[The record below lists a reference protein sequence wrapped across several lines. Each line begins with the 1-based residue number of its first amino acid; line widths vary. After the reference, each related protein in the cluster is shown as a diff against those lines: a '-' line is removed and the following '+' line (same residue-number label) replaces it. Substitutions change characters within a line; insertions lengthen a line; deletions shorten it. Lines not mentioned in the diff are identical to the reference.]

1 MDAPA
6 QPVTAAQRLLGAA
19 QAPAAS
25 HLYAHATTS
34 SSARRAEKLA
44 MRGPACAAS
53 FVGEL
58 TNRRRGRV
66 FSYQRYVEVLGS
78 ELEPAR

>member
-1 MDAPA
+1 MS
-6 QPVTAAQRLLGAA
+6 AAARAASIHARLLNGARE
-19 QAPAAS
+19 
-25 HLYAHATTS
+25 
-34 SSARRAEKLA
+34 RREEFNLTLG
-44 MRGPACAAS
+44 R
-53 FVGEL
+53 EL